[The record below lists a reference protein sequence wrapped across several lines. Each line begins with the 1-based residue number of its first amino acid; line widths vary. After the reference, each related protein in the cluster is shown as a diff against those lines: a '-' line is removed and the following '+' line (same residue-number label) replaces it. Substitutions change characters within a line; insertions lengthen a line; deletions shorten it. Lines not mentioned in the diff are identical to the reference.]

1 MNANINPEILGMTAA
16 TMGKDLLGFLV
27 QEFKAMP
34 DVWQKLPEHKQNEV
48 IERALRRVET
58 VVGQAVHL
66 IMSEGRTT
74 VVADI
79 EGIAI
84 KDEIKATLKISK
96 LNPHEARNELFENA
110 GQACLIVISNPANF
124 TAGMDEVKGES
135 DQRAFDLGGNG
146 QGEIV
151 DAEFEELGA
160 PIEPHDGD
168 AYDDPV
174 YDKAKELVVAEQR
187 PSATF
192 LEEILGID
200 GERATA
206 LIDRMEEEGVV
217 SAKDA
222 NGARTVLIEAP
233 ADPDEDPL
241 YKKAVAWVVE
251 NQIATISHLQ
261 RHLKAGYN
269 RAARLIEQME
279 KDGIVTAMQGNGTR
293 EVLRKSE
300 GDE

>member
-48 IERALRRVET
+48 IERATRRVES
-58 VVGQAVHL
+58 VVGNAVHL
-66 IMSEGRTT
+66 LMSEGRTA

-96 LNPHEARNELFENA
+96 LNSHESRNELFENA
-110 GQACLIVISNPANF
+110 GQACLIVISNPKDF
-124 TAGMDEVKGES
+124 TGGMDEVKGEP
-135 DQRAFDLGGNG
+135 DQRGFDLGGAHV
-146 QGEIV
+146 V

-174 YDKAKELVVAEQR
+174 YDKAKELVIAEQR

-192 LEEILGID
+192 LEELLGID
-200 GERATA
+200 GDRASA
-206 LIDRMEEEGVV
+206 LIDRMEEEGIV

-222 NGARTVLIEAP
+222 NGARTVLVEAP

-261 RHLKAGYN
+261 RHLKVGYN

-293 EVLRKSE
+293 EVLRKNE

>member
-66 IMSEGRTT
+66 LMSNGRTA
-74 VVADI
+74 VVADL

-96 LNPHEARNELFENA
+96 SNSHESRNELFENVS
-110 GQACLIVISNPANF
+110 QACLIVIANPKEF
-124 TAGMDEVKGES
+124 MGGMDQVKGDA
-135 DQRAFDLGGNG
+135 DQHAFDLRSNAFDDA
-146 QGEIV
+146 V

-160 PIEPHDGD
+160 PVEPHDGT
-168 AYDDPV
+168 AYDDPI
-174 YDKAKELVVAEQR
+174 YDKAKDLVVAEQR
-187 PSATF
+187 PVATF

-200 GERATA
+200 GDRANA
-206 LIDRMEEEGVV
+206 LIDRMEDEGVI

-241 YKKAVAWVVE
+241 YKKAVAWVVDK
-251 NQIATISHLQ
+251 QIATISHLQ
-261 RHLKAGYN
+261 RFLKVGYN
-269 RAARLIEQME
+269 RAALLIEQME
-279 KDGIVTAMQGNGTR
+279 KDGIVTPMQSNGQR
-293 EVLRKSE
+293 DVLRKSE